1 MISCIRIIPGS
12 TLEVVLSVEY
22 LSGNIVV
29 PDRALVSSVA
39 DASVAAPVNGSVV
52 IVTNSVPVVGTDV
65 VLVVVH
71 KVVGGSG
78 VATCFCASIVL
89 TRDFLAGRL
98 FDVFLEPHGYIRFN

>member
-12 TLEVVLSVEY
+12 TLEVVLSIEY

-29 PDRALVSSVA
+29 PDRALISSVA
-39 DASVAAPVNGSVV
+39 DASVAASVNGSVAV
-52 IVTNSVPVVGTDV
+52 VTNSVPVDIVGTDF

-98 FDVFLEPHGYIRFN
+98 FDVFLEPHGYI